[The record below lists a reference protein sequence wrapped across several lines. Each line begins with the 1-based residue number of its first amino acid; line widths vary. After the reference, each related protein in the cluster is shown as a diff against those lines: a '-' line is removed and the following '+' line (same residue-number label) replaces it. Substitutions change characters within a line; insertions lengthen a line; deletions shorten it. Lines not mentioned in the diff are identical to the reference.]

1 MIVAFDI
8 ETVPDFEFGRKLY
21 GLEGI
26 EDREVAKAMLA
37 ARRTKVPDADFLP
50 LHQQQIIAI
59 SVAARWD
66 ENKFMIRSLGRKD
79 SEEKSIVKEFFRAID
94 KAPNLV
100 TWNGSGFDLPVLNYR
115 ALRYGIQSRVYWD
128 TGETNQEFRWNNYHN
143 RYHKRHV
150 DLMDMLARYQGRA
163 FAGLDEVS
171 KLIGLP
177 GKIGI
182 GGGKVLDAYLEGRI
196 QEIRDYCDID
206 TLNTYLIYLRFKY
219 IQRGFTV
226 AQYRKELNIT
236 KKWLDQRQEPYLR
249 EYREGWNEFA
259 NFEQMT

>member
-1 MIVAFDI
+1 MIITFDI
-8 ETVPDFEFGRKLY
+8 ETVPDFELGRRLY
-21 GLEGI
+21 DLEGI
-26 EDREVAKAMLA
+26 QDQEVAKAMLA
-37 ARRTKVPDADFLP
+37 ARRTKVPDTDFLP

-59 SVAARWD
+59 SVVVRWG
-66 ENKFMIRSLGRKD
+66 ENNFTVRSLGGTN
-79 SEEKSIVKEFFRAID
+79 SNEKSIVSEFFRAID
-94 KAPNLV
+94 QAPILV

-115 ALRYGIQSRVYWD
+115 ALRYGVQSRVYWD
-128 TGETNQEFRWNNYHN
+128 TGEGSQSFRWNNYQS

-150 DLMDMLARYQGRA
+150 DLMDILARYQARS

-182 GGGKVLDAYLEGRI
+182 GGKNVLDSFLDGRI

-219 IQRGFTV
+219 IQGGFTA

-236 KKWLDQRQEPYLR
+236 KNWLDLRQEPYFQ
-249 EYREGWNEFA
+249 EYAKDWEKHA
-259 NFEQMT
+259 NFE